1 MAKKILTLMVLV
13 LAACVLLIVVVANLP
28 QSKTATTTNPPKDPR
43 LADPDLLYA
52 SLSSSGL
59 CSNGKGEEGGCYT
72 HIFLYRDGKY
82 IDESGWEGLNNKK
95 EIMPTVE
102 KQFDQSTLAKIIEQI
117 RESGILKKGCPAQQ
131 NMDAWFY
138 YQINLDGTKKVFD
151 FSPPGDCQKILNE
164 INIVINSAAKSL
176 LDFVDTLENFP
187 TLSPDEI
194 SKILN
199 VSLVETTEELSPYY
213 FVREAKGSNIAGF
226 FKSVELRTPTET
238 NKGGLL
244 ILDLRDDLGLLEKDI
259 LNKYPAAIPEL
270 REATAPVTVPYDWM
284 VKKPWGKISFQIT
297 RDGSK
302 RVVAVILDSID

>member
-1 MAKKILTLMVLV
+1 MVKKIWPLLV
-13 LAACVLLIVVVANLP
+13 LALTAFVLLIIVVANLP
-28 QSKTATTTNPPKDPR
+28 QGKTTTTEKPPNDPR

-72 HIFLYRDGKY
+72 HIFLYRSGKY
-82 IDESGWEGLNNKK
+82 VDESGWQGRNNKN
-95 EIMPTVE
+95 ETMPTVE
-102 KQFDQSTLAKIIEQI
+102 KQFDQSIVDKIIKHI
-117 RESGILKKGCPAQQ
+117 KDSGIMTKNCPSAQT
-131 NMDAWFY
+131 MDAWFS
-138 YQINLDGTKKVFD
+138 YQVNLDGVKKF
-151 FSPPGDCQKILNE
+151 FEASPILECQKIFWE
-164 INIVINSAAKSL
+164 IDSLISSAAKNL
-176 LDFVDTLENFP
+176 LDFVDTLESFP
-187 TLSPDEI
+187 TLTPNDI
-194 SKILN
+194 SNILN
-199 VSLVETTEELSPYY
+199 VSLVETTEELQPYY

-244 ILDLRDDLGLLEKDI
+244 ILDLMDDLGITEKDI
-259 LNKYPAAIPEL
+259 LNKYPTAIPEL
-270 REATAPVTVPYDWM
+270 TEATAPTTVPYDWM